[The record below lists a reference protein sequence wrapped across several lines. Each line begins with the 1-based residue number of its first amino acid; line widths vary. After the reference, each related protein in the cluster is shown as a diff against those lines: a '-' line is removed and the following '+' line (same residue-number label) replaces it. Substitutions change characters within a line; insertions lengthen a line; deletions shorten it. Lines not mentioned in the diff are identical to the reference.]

1 MFVTLS
7 KAARI
12 EKKLKDKEAGSQ
24 LLVNRLT
31 NSLELQKKRGKT
43 SPAQAKKK
51 RNSLSPLISPVLTPP
66 STHKRR

>member
-1 MFVTLS
+1 MLVALS

-31 NSLELQKKRGKT
+31 NSLELQKTWKNFAST
-43 SPAQAKKK
+43 S
-51 RNSLSPLISPVLTPP
+51 
-66 STHKRR
+66 